1 MKRFMASQVLLV
13 MVLSLVFP
21 AMAQSNLNLNTPTQD
36 NTPTREVLV
45 SGGQGGGGIVTAR
58 SDSTSSPA
66 AAETAMNLSDWL
78 DVLDTLFFGVM
89 VVAICYVL
97 VTQSKMLG
105 ISIPVEA
112 LSPVMASGLQAVERG
127 RADVS
132 NYVKGSK
139 NPYDD
144 VIWGVLNGSM
154 DSIVDKV
161 KAELNKPVPPKMD
174 GGKPQ
179 LE

>member
-1 MKRFMASQVLLV
+1 M
-13 MVLSLVFP
+13 
-21 AMAQSNLNLNTPTQD
+21 TGIPTQD

-45 SGGQGGGGIVTAR
+45 DAGQGGGGIE
-58 SDSTSSPA
+58 SSLPA
-66 AAETAMNLSDWL
+66 AAPADAMNLSDWL

-89 VVAICYVL
+89 VVAICFVL

-105 ISIPVEA
+105 ISIPIDA
-112 LSPVMASGLQAVERG
+112 LNPVMASGLQAVERG

-144 VIWGVLNGSM
+144 VIWGVVNGSM

-161 KAELNKPVPPKMD
+161 RQELNKPVPPKMD